1 VERLTGRRTC
11 RECGQGYH
19 IKFDPPREA
28 GRCDACG
35 GELFQRDDDS
45 EETIRKR
52 LEVYHAQTS
61 PLVAYYRNEDLLLP
75 VDGMQEIGTV
85 QEKILTHLQAA

>member
-1 VERLTGRRTC
+1 V
-11 RECGQGYH
+11 
-19 IKFDPPREA
+19 
-28 GRCDACG
+28 
-35 GELFQRDDDS
+35 
-45 EETIRKR
+45 TIRKR

-85 QEKILTHLQAA
+85 QEKILSHLQAA